1 VADLPPPLPL
11 ERATLVGSAGK
22 WLSLFGAL
30 IAAGQA
36 GTAWL
41 HGYWQAEAEKQ
52 KSAQELALAELK
64 DRSELAQQYLKVILD
79 KDTKPADRALL
90 LTALGEIKDHPLQKW
105 AQEQYQQYQKD
116 LKRELDASREVSEA
130 EQQRDSAEK
139 EVAITTAGIEEDN
152 AKLELV
158 KDDPEQRQ
166 KLQDDRRAKSAQLA
180 QQKAKLSITVV
191 KTEETKQIINRS
203 ERGLPIP
210 AAANV
215 AEEITSISSKVTV
228 ALLESVFPESAR
240 KNIEVN
246 APYLPAAL
254 QEFKISDKR
263 VAAAIIATIA
273 VETPNFEPLAESAEY
288 AKIYEGKSGMGNIN
302 PGDGVRY
309 RGRGYLQITG
319 RANYQKMSERLG
331 LGSRLL
337 DSPDDANSPEVAS
350 RILVAYFADRPGL
363 SAALASGDRA
373 AARRYVSGG
382 TQGLPKFTEVYDKV
396 LAQL

>member
-11 ERATLVGSAGK
+11 ERATLVGTAGK

-30 IAAGQA
+30 TAAGQA

-64 DRSELAQQYLKVILD
+64 DKSELAQQYLKVILD
-79 KDTKPADRALL
+79 KVRNPPIGRCCSRRWARSRN
-90 LTALGEIKDHPLQKW
+90 HPLQKW
-105 AQEQYQQYQKD
+105 AQKQYQQYQKD

-130 EQQRDSAEK
+130 EQQVDSAEK

-166 KLQDDRRAKSAQLA
+166 KLQDDRVAKSALLA
-180 QQKAKLSITVV
+180 QQKAKHSITVV
-191 KTEETKQIINRS
+191 KTEETKLIINRS

-246 APYLPAAL
+246 APICRLRCKSSRFSTSALLLLSLRLSLSKRQISSRSQSRPSTQRFTRENRVWATSTRAMASPIEAA
-254 QEFKISDKR
+254 DTCR
-263 VAAAIIATIA
+263 
-273 VETPNFEPLAESAEY
+273 
-288 AKIYEGKSGMGNIN
+288 
-302 PGDGVRY
+302 
-309 RGRGYLQITG
+309 
-319 RANYQKMSERLG
+319 
-331 LGSRLL
+331 
-337 DSPDDANSPEVAS
+337 
-350 RILVAYFADRPGL
+350 
-363 SAALASGDRA
+363 
-373 AARRYVSGG
+373 
-382 TQGLPKFTEVYDKV
+382 
-396 LAQL
+396 